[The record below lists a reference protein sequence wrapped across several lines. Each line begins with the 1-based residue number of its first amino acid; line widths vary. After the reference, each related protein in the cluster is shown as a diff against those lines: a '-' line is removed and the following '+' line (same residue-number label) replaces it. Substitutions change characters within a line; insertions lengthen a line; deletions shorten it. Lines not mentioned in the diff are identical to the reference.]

1 MSGTFSDRFSP
12 ATYAGDEPVSF
23 SLATSS
29 RAERQAVEVPESL
42 FARAQS
48 IARAYNLHLLP
59 AIEVYAET
67 TLNKAQCVTLLEEV
81 QFVGRVVNDHLLAE
95 HLLALE
101 RMLVAGV
108 NSSGPAAILIEG
120 P

>member
-1 MSGTFSDRFSP
+1 M
-12 ATYAGDEPVSF
+12 
-23 SLATSS
+23 
-29 RAERQAVEVPESL
+29 PEGL

-59 AIEVYAET
+59 VIEVYAET

-101 RMLVAGV
+101 QMLVAGV

>member
-1 MSGTFSDRFSP
+1 MSSTFEDRFSS
-12 ATYAGDEPVSF
+12 ATYADDEPVSF
-23 SLATSS
+23 ALSTSS
-29 RAERQAVEVPESL
+29 RAERQTVEIPESL

-59 AIEVYAET
+59 AIEIYAET
-67 TLNKAQCVTLLEEV
+67 TLNKSQCVTLLEEV
-81 QFVGRVVNDHLLAE
+81 QFVGRVVNDGLLAE

-108 NSSGPAAILIEG
+108 DSSGPAAILIEG